1 MMISSKLNFTTTTCN
16 KKNLN
21 TYSSPSPCYSYS
33 SFISNH
39 HHHHHQVI
47 NIVNTSLKST
57 TITIVV
63 SSSPAAPLSKLLRP
77 LTLRVVRV
85 RCQQQMQTPSSS
97 PSSSSSSILETQEK
111 EKEEENEEEFHY
123 PSKSNITSSSSKEKE
138 KEEGR
143 GICGIKVPRQKYISV
158 SKSDLLVAIL
168 SSFFEIDDIAS
179 RRDFTRFSD
188 IAVASRFQRAFLK
201 LLQDAQ
207 FEELSVRD
215 LLLTSALNTDY
226 LLTLP
231 IYVDWKRASDSNAI
245 VFRRGYATER
255 QKGFLIVE
263 KLDYLQSKLLQ
274 AIFFSLSKPLGE
286 VAVLIKEAIES
297 ASQRQELQIWIERV
311 KVWLKEPFSQKA
323 YSDYARTF
331 DNQLASNQLF
341 VSDLPIWLAAQR
353 AVPRYEGLLSPV
365 GPRGRLLRRLLTWIG
380 LIPSTPKTSLEL
392 NSDSTTSEPYLRPS
406 FLSRIT
412 LSDIWRPATKEYCGN
427 DFLKMLKTAISI
439 LFSQSTLQEPAF
451 QELILLYNE
460 KQGQIETEYKAEISS
475 LKLKIY
481 EKIPIPDLP
490 VVFPDK
496 KLSFRILDTVRLDVA
511 SILGL
516 LAFLVNYKFED
527 ILSSP

>member
-179 RRDFTRFSD
+179 RRDFTRFSECLD
-188 IAVASRFQRAFLK
+188 SIIHAEHKGILEDMRTNYHFLSSSSSSSQTNTNTNTNTNAGKESFTFREEEEEEGNYYSNSPRREDQPLFSYLLDNLRTFLFRGIRISSPLNPTTTTTTNNSTTADHSSIAVASRFQRAFLK

-286 VAVLIKEAIES
+286 VAVLIKEVI
-297 ASQRQELQIWIERV
+297 
-311 KVWLKEPFSQKA
+311 
-323 YSDYARTF
+323 
-331 DNQLASNQLF
+331 
-341 VSDLPIWLAAQR
+341 
-353 AVPRYEGLLSPV
+353 AVQYP
-365 GPRGRLLRRLLTWIG
+365 
-380 LIPSTPKTSLEL
+380 
-392 NSDSTTSEPYLRPS
+392 
-406 FLSRIT
+406 
-412 LSDIWRPATKEYCGN
+412 
-427 DFLKMLKTAISI
+427 
-439 LFSQSTLQEPAF
+439 
-451 QELILLYNE
+451 
-460 KQGQIETEYKAEISS
+460 
-475 LKLKIY
+475 
-481 EKIPIPDLP
+481 
-490 VVFPDK
+490 
-496 KLSFRILDTVRLDVA
+496 
-511 SILGL
+511 
-516 LAFLVNYKFED
+516 
-527 ILSSP
+527 